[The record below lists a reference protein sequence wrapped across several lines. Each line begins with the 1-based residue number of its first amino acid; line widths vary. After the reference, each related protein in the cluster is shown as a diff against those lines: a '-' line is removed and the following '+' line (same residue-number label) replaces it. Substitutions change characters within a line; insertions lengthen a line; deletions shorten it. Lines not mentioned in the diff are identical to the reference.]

1 MRCIKAQSAFEFTL
15 IVAFMTLLF
24 VSLFSVAN
32 SALADASEE
41 RVMKRA
47 YDIAAMPSSQIVLAS
62 SLSDGYYSSF
72 LIPQTV
78 DGEEYD
84 LSLVDGREIVVIY
97 HEFEHV
103 EFLSVNASGTL
114 VFGEN
119 TIRKQD
125 GKVYLNS

>member
-1 MRCIKAQSAFEFTL
+1 M
-15 IVAFMTLLF
+15 
-24 VSLFSVAN
+24 
-32 SALADASEE
+32 
-41 RVMKRA
+41 
-47 YDIAAMPSSQIVLAS
+47 
-62 SLSDGYYSSF
+62 
-72 LIPQTV
+72 

>member
-1 MRCIKAQSAFEFTL
+1 MRCIKAQSAFEFIL